1 MFTTFMFI
9 VGFAL
14 SWFVKEKTIALNAW
28 NKFIEKINS

>member
-14 SWFVKEKTIALNAW
+14 GWFVHEKTIAVKAW
-28 NKFIEKINS
+28 NKFIEKIS

>member
-14 SWFVKEKTIALNAW
+14 GWFVKEKTIAVKTW
-28 NKFIEKINS
+28 NKFIDTIQK